1 MTDSLKQKEIPTKK
15 ELAGSNRWY
24 KSATPKLTLDWWI
37 KWTASLTLLSAMILR
52 GAQVMP
58 FVDLCLSFAGCAG
71 WVIVS
76 VIWKYRELIILKTA
90 ACIILGMGILRV
102 TLGAEYVRR
111 CIQ

>member
-1 MTDSLKQKEIPTKK
+1 MTLKEKLIKKQELPSKAEI
-15 ELAGSNRWY
+15 AGSKRWY

-71 WVIVS
+71 WVVVS
-76 VIWKYRELIILKTA
+76 IMWKDRALIMLNTA

-102 TLGAEYVRR
+102 VAGG
-111 CIQ
+111 

>member
-1 MTDSLKQKEIPTKK
+1 MTLKEKLIKKQELPSKAEI
-15 ELAGSNRWY
+15 AGSKRWY

-71 WVIVS
+71 WVVVS
-76 VIWKYRELIILKTA
+76 IMWKDRALIL
-90 ACIILGMGILRV
+90 LNGVGLLFLLRNLFEV
-102 TLGAEYVRR
+102 LSSV
-111 CIQ
+111 

>member
-76 VIWKYRELIILKTA
+76 VMWKDRALIMLNTVG
-90 ACIILGMGILRV
+90 LFFLLRNLV
-102 TLGAEYVRR
+102 TLWV
-111 CIQ
+111 Q

>member
-37 KWTASLTLLSAMILR
+37 KWTSSLTLLSAMILR

-76 VIWKYRELIILKTA
+76 VMWKDRALIMLNATLSTLLFMGLLK
-90 ACIILGMGILRV
+90 LYFV
-102 TLGAEYVRR
+102 
-111 CIQ
+111 